1 MKGERRMRRIL
12 GRANSL
18 NVMKVLWACAELGL
32 NFVREDLGG
41 PFGGLDTPAYRAL
54 NPNRLV
60 PVLVEP
66 DGWSMWESNA
76 ILRYLAATY
85 GKGTALWPD
94 DPRARARADQW
105 MDWQQTAANAA
116 LGPAFVQMYRTP
128 PEKRDETVIAKSL
141 ARAAEVF
148 RLLEEHLA
156 AQPFVAGEAF
166 SLGDIPIGCHVYRYL
181 HMPIE
186 RPDFPALAAYHAR
199 LSARPG
205 YAAHV
210 AVGVT

>member
-1 MKGERRMRRIL
+1 MRRIL
-12 GRANSL
+12 GRANSI
-18 NVMKVLWACAELGL
+18 NVMKVVWACEELGL
-32 NFVREDLGG
+32 DYVREDLGG
-41 PFGGLDTPAYRAL
+41 PFGGLDTPAYRAM

-66 DGWSMWESNA
+66 DGWLMWESNA
-76 ILRYLAATY
+76 ILRYLAAAY
-85 GKGTALWPD
+85 GSGSALWPD
-94 DPRARARADQW
+94 DPRARAHADQW
-105 MDWQQTAANAA
+105 MDWQQTVANAA

-128 PEKRDETVIAKSL
+128 PEKRDEAVIARSL

-156 AQPFVAGEAF
+156 ARPFVAGYGF
-166 SLGDIPIGCHVYRYL
+166 SLGDIPVGCHVYRYL
-181 HMPIE
+181 HMPID
-186 RPDFPALAAYHAR
+186 RPDLPALAAYHAR